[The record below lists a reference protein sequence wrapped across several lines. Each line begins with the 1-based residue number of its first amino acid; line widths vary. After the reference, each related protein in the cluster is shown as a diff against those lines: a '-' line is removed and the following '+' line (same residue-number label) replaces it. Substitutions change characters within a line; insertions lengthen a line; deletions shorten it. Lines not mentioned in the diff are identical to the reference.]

1 MSAVQLRD
9 RVGRCMRSFAPAALA
24 VVALAGA
31 GCTRLSSADA
41 ACEQLVRGIAE
52 GDASAIFDTLP
63 RPTQWA
69 FFTVQ
74 KNHRK
79 MKQIIES
86 DYAPAERPAALARLY
101 AADADDGRALFQRLY
116 AERYAAAF
124 SARLG
129 TGDPQVRPEGGSA
142 ALCSRGPGAGP
153 PLRLSRGASG
163 QWGLSELDVEWDQA
177 QLRAVHDLETVQKNA
192 ELYKRAGRP

>member
-1 MSAVQLRD
+1 MSAVRLRD
-9 RVGRCMRSFAPAALA
+9 RAGRCTRLFVP
-24 VVALAGA
+24 VALAGLA
-31 GCTRLSSADA
+31 LAGGGCTRLSSADA

-52 GDASAIFDTLP
+52 GDASAVFDTLP

-79 MKQIIES
+79 MKQIVES
-86 DYAPAERPAALARLY
+86 DYAPADRPAALARLY
-101 AADADDGRALFQRLY
+101 AADEADGRALFQRLY
-116 AERYAAAF
+116 TERYAAAF
-124 SARLG
+124 TARLG
-129 TGDPQVRPEGGSA
+129 TGEPQVRPEGGSA
-142 ALCSRGPGAGP
+142 ALCARGSGAG
-153 PLRLSRGASG
+153 LRLVRAASG